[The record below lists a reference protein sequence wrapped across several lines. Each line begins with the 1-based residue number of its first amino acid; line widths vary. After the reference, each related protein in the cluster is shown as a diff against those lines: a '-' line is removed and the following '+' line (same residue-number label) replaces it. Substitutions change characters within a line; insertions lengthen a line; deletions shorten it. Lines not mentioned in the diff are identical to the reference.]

1 MPEEV
6 IYAHLESN
14 EGRKENVMSYES
26 RLYIVDKTKLTEVIN
41 GKEMRWG
48 EVISVF
54 NLCNASAVGEKM
66 RKYPETDV
74 FIYADDGNTIIL
86 EDSYGDAL
94 KEIPIHE
101 AIKIIEE
108 AASKDK
114 YRRYVPCINMLKGF
128 ELSKWSN
135 LVVLHYGY

>member
-1 MPEEV
+1 M
-6 IYAHLESN
+6 
-14 EGRKENVMSYES
+14 GYES
-26 RLYIVDKTKLTEVIN
+26 RLYIVDKTSLTEVID
-41 GKEMRWG
+41 GKEMRRG
-48 EVISVF
+48 QVVSVF
-54 NLCNASAVGEKM
+54 NLCNVYAVSEKM
-66 RKYPETDV
+66 CEYPETDV

-94 KEIPIHE
+94 KEIPIYE

-114 YRRYVPCINMLKGF
+114 YRHYAPCIHMLKGF
-128 ELSKWSN
+128 ELSEWSN